1 MAADLIDEGRISLV
15 VIATLTEVVERADV
29 FAAQTLDDDD
39 NHIAWNK
46 GRGVGRIVLGG
57 EDGIE
62 FFLCSEISGIDERL
76 LAQRAND
83 REGRVE
89 HDGGIGWTTD
99 VLIGVGDGNGSHGC
113 GEASAHTGHGESN
126 HDEQS
131 RSEGGVVV
139 AETNRLG
146 FILFAAGQDVQF
158 IHCPNEYDEQQDKIP
173 TVQNLGAHDVSQIA
187 FVGEFAKDSGCGAT
201 SREREIDRIG
211 KIGNDAD
218 AIEYQIDD
226 AYHAMIACML
236 LQVDGQEHQ

>member
-1 MAADLIDEGRISLV
+1 MV
-15 VIATLTEVVERADV
+15 
-29 FAAQTLDDDD
+29 
-39 NHIAWNK
+39 
-46 GRGVGRIVLGG
+46 
-57 EDGIE
+57 
-62 FFLCSEISGIDERL
+62 
-76 LAQRAND
+76 
-83 REGRVE
+83 
-89 HDGGIGWTTD
+89 
-99 VLIGVGDGNGSHGC
+99 
-113 GEASAHTGHGESN
+113 
-126 HDEQS
+126 
-131 RSEGGVVV
+131 SEGGVVV

-187 FVGEFAKDSGCGAT
+187 FVGEFAKDSGCGTT
-201 SREREIDRIG
+201 SRERKIDCIG